1 MAHGQDRI
9 PVSIITGFLGAGKS
23 TLLNRML
30 RDPGAK
36 DIAVIINEFGEVGI
50 DNLLVES
57 SGDSLVELSNGCLCC
72 TVRGELVDTLATMMD
87 AIQTGRAKPI
97 TRVVIETTGL
107 ADPAPVMQ
115 SVMGN
120 PVIAQ
125 NFELEGVVTV
135 VDAVNGFAT
144 LDAHPEA
151 VKQVAVADRLILSKQ
166 TLADAG
172 QLSALRARL
181 ASLNPRAPLVDGDD
195 SSVSSL
201 SMLANGLYDPSTK
214 IADVDRW
221 LRDEIAADDHDHHH
235 HGHDHGHDGECDCG
249 HDHNR
254 HDHHGHD
261 HHHDHVHGHHHHHH
275 DLNRHGDD
283 IRSFSI
289 VHERPIDP
297 MAIDMFIDL
306 LRSAHGEKLLRMKA
320 VVRLSDNPERP
331 LVLHGVQTIF
341 HPPQRLAQ
349 WPEGSDRKTRMV
361 LITKGLSE
369 EFVADLFS
377 AFTGEPRLDR
387 PDRAALE
394 DNPLAVPGF
403 RL

>member
-1 MAHGQDRI
+1 MAIGQDRI

-30 RDPGAK
+30 RDPAAK

-50 DNLLVES
+50 DNLLVEA
-57 SGDSLVELSNGCLCC
+57 SGDSMIELSNGCLCC
-72 TVRGELVDTLATMMD
+72 TVRGELVDTLASMMD

-135 VDAVNGFAT
+135 VDAVNGLAT
-144 LDAHPEA
+144 LGAHPEA
-151 VKQVAVADRLILSKQ
+151 AKQVAVADRLIVSKQ

-181 ASLNPRAPLVDGDD
+181 ASLNPRAPVSDGDD
-195 SSVSSL
+195 ASVSSL
-201 SMLANGLYDPSTK
+201 SMLANGLYDPSSK

-221 LRDEIAADDHDHHH
+221 LHDEIAADQHDHHH
-235 HGHDHGHDGECDCG
+235 HDHDHDGGCDCG
-249 HDHNR
+249 HDHGDN
-254 HDHHGHD
+254 HGH
-261 HHHDHVHGHHHHHH
+261 HHHAHDHGHHHHHH
-275 DLNRHGDD
+275 DVSRHGDD

-289 VHERPIDP
+289 VHDRPIDP
-297 MAIDMFIDL
+297 MAIDMFVDL

-320 VVRLSDNPERP
+320 VVKLSDNPERP
-331 LVLHGVQTIF
+331 LVLHGVQAIF
-341 HPPQRLAQ
+341 HPPQRLPR
-349 WPEGSDRKTRMV
+349 WPEGSDQKTRMV
-361 LITKGLSE
+361 LITKGLTE
-369 EFVADLFS
+369 EFVADLFA

-403 RL
+403 RR

>member
-1 MAHGQDRI
+1 MMQAQDRI

-30 RDPGAK
+30 RDPAAK

-50 DNLLVES
+50 DNLLVEA

-87 AIQTGRAKPI
+87 AIQTGRTKPV

-125 NFELEGVVTV
+125 SFTLDGVVTV
-135 VDAVNGFAT
+135 VDAVHGLAT
-144 LDAHPEA
+144 LDAHEEA
-151 VKQVAVADRLILSKQ
+151 VKQAAVADRIVVSKQ
-166 TLADAG
+166 TLAEPA
-172 QLSALRARL
+172 QLAALRQRL
-181 ASLNPRAPLVDGDD
+181 LALNPRALLMDGDAE
-195 SSVSSL
+195 VSGSL
-201 SMLANGLYDPSTK
+201 AILQNGLYDPLTK

-221 LRDEIAADDHDHHH
+221 LRDEVAADAHNGHH
-235 HGHDHGHDGECDCG
+235 HGEH
-249 HDHNR
+249 
-254 HDHHGHD
+254 HHGEHKD
-261 HHHDHVHGHHHHHH
+261 AHHHHDHQGRNHHGQHHHHH
-275 DLNRHGDD
+275 DVTRHGSD

-289 VHERPIDP
+289 VHDRPIEP
-297 MAIDMFIDL
+297 MALDMFIDL

-320 VVRLSDNPERP
+320 VVKLADNPQRP

-341 HPPQRLAQ
+341 HPPQRLAF
-349 WPEGSDRKTRMV
+349 WPEGSDKKTRMV

-369 EFVADLFS
+369 EFVTDLFA

-403 RL
+403 KR

>member
-1 MAHGQDRI
+1 MALGQDRI

-30 RDPGAK
+30 RDPAAK

-50 DNLLVES
+50 DNLLVEA
-57 SGDSLVELSNGCLCC
+57 SGDSMIELSNGCLCC
-72 TVRGELVDTLATMMD
+72 TVRGELVDTLASMID
-87 AIQTGRAKPI
+87 AIQTGRTKPI

-135 VDAVNGFAT
+135 VDAVNGLAT
-144 LDAHPEA
+144 LNAHPEA
-151 VKQVAVADRLILSKQ
+151 VKQVAVADRLIVSKQ

-181 ASLNPRAPLVDGDD
+181 ASLNPRAPVSDGDD
-195 SSVSSL
+195 ASVSSL
-201 SMLANGLYDPSTK
+201 SMLANGLYDPSSK

-221 LRDEIAADDHDHHH
+221 LRDEIAADQHEHHYHDHDHDGGCDCGHDHGHDHDHHH
-235 HGHDHGHDGECDCG
+235 HAHD
-249 HDHNR
+249 
-254 HDHHGHD
+254 
-261 HHHDHVHGHHHHHH
+261 HGHHHHN
-275 DLNRHGDD
+275 DVNRHGDD

-289 VHERPIDP
+289 VHDRPIDP
-297 MAIDMFIDL
+297 MAIDMFVDL

-320 VVRLSDNPERP
+320 VVKLSDNPERP
-331 LVLHGVQTIF
+331 LVLHGVQAIF
-341 HPPQRLAQ
+341 HPPQRLPR
-349 WPEGSDRKTRMV
+349 WPEGSDQKTRMV
-361 LITKGLSE
+361 LITKGLTE
-369 EFVADLFS
+369 EFVADLFA

-403 RL
+403 SR